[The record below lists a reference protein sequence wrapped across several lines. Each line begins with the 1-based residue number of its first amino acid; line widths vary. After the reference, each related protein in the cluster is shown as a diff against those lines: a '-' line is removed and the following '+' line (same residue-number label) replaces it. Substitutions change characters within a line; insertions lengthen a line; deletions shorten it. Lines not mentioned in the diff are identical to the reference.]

1 MLKINIY
8 DIFPVLLC
16 KITKKNIVFPNKK
29 HDNIVKKAYC
39 YVKFYVSVGERKA
52 YYLRYVSDVVEFKT
66 VEI

>member
-1 MLKINIY
+1 MQNY
-8 DIFPVLLC
+8 
-16 KITKKNIVFPNKK
+16 KKNIVFPNKK

-52 YYLRYVSDVVEFKT
+52 YYLRYVSDIVEFKT